1 MVDWFNGRVG
11 IMVCW
16 RVRMWWFLVVCVYWS
31 MIGHWM
37 NRLGLVNPKVD
48 KRFDVILRRCQV

>member
-1 MVDWFNGRVG
+1 MVNWFKGRVG
-11 IMVCW
+11 LMVCW
-16 RVRMWWFLVVCVYWS
+16 RVRMWWFLVVCMYGS

-37 NRLGLVNPKVD
+37 NRLGLGIPKVD